1 MSLGALKTVLIFAHE
16 CAPHNRPESTIGAQR
31 PAGFAKHLPEFGWRP
46 IVVACDAAA
55 RRTFA
60 RAEAARLRQRL
71 ADEIDGAQ
79 SNGALRLFTPSLASS
94 SVLDAAWVRLTGNGS
109 GNGARRWLARGLSF
123 LLWSNGDYSRSWQ
136 PCARLAARE
145 IQRRLRVDVALGEH
159 GPDAGLHLARWFS
172 RRYGVPWIADFR
184 DPVVMPFRRMARR
197 LYERRAQR
205 WLATAAATVNV
216 TPGWTRL
223 DRTLFGRPAFT
234 VRNGFEPDEYVA
246 ARRRREPGPLRVT
259 YTGQVFHPLQ
269 RMDVFLAGLRRFQDV
284 GRARRHAVEFVYA
297 GPHAELMRALA
308 IRTGVTSGLYLS
320 ERVARA
326 EALALQQ
333 RADIALVVGLTAD
346 PTLDWS
352 LSGFLPGKV
361 YEYLGAGLPVLC
373 APSDHADLHALLEQ
387 AGGVTFADTPEDVAG
402 ALAQFVERA
411 FASPDGGLPPV
422 RRDVRPYSRRESARR
437 LAALLD
443 AVAAGRDLAGLALPG
458 DAC

>member
-1 MSLGALKTVLIFAHE
+1 MSLETLKTVLIFAHE
-16 CAPHNRPESTIGAQR
+16 CAPRHRPESTIGAQR

-46 IVVACDAAA
+46 VVVACDAAA
-55 RRTFA
+55 RRSIV
-60 RAEAARLRQRL
+60 RSELARLRKRV
-71 ADEIDGAQ
+71 ADEMDGARG
-79 SNGALRLFTPSLASS
+79 NGALRLFTPSLATSG
-94 SVLDAAWVRLTGNGS
+94 VLDAAWVRLAGNGS
-109 GNGARRWLARGLSF
+109 RNGARRWLARGLSF
-123 LLWSNGDYSRSWQ
+123 LLWSDGDYSRSWQ

-172 RRYGVPWIADFR
+172 RRYGVPWVADFR
-184 DPVVMPFRRMARR
+184 DPIVMPFRRMVRR

-205 WLATAAATVNV
+205 WLGTAAATVNV
-216 TPGWTRL
+216 TPGWTCL

-234 VRNGFEPDEYVA
+234 VRNGCEPAEYVL
-246 ARRRREPGPLRVT
+246 ARRSREPGPLRVT

-269 RMDVFLAGLRRFQDV
+269 RMDVFLAGLRRFYDAGSTHRQ
-284 GRARRHAVEFVYA
+284 AVEFVYA

-308 IRTGVTSGLYLS
+308 MRTGATSGLHFS
-320 ERVARA
+320 ERVPRA

-333 RADIALVVGLTAD
+333 RADVALVVGLTAD

-352 LSGFLPGKV
+352 HSGFLPGKV
-361 YEYLGAGLPVLC
+361 YEYLGAELPILC

-411 FASPDGGLPPV
+411 SASPDGGLPPV
-422 RRDVRPYSRRESARR
+422 RRDVWPYSRRESARR

-443 AVAAGRDLAGLALPG
+443 AVAAGRDLAGLTLPG
-458 DAC
+458 DTP